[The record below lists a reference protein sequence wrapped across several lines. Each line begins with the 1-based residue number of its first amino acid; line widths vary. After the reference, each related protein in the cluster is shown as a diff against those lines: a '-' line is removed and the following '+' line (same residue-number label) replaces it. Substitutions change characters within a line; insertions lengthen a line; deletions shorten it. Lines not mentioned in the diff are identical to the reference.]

1 MAFDSAI
8 EDTAAA
14 SPGVRQFSRNS
25 AFGSLAGLLTAL
37 SSVFA
42 SVIVAHALGVAM
54 TGVVAFAMWV
64 AMVSAAIVD
73 LGVQASLARYLPE
86 LIAAGNG
93 DAARGLAAI
102 LWRWLACSCLVAL
115 TGFVGWTA
123 WRWQCGSVSDAAA
136 VKWGLVGLACAL
148 QALAGF
154 TFGYLRGMQRF
165 DRLALLTG
173 VYLACQLAG
182 VALGSIYF
190 GATGAVGGYCAG
202 SAVPAALSLRFAMSR
217 GVACPPK
224 LATRV
229 RRYALYAWAGALSGT
244 IVWSRAELFFLER
257 STGSAAIGLFTV
269 AVTLANLASQGPMLL
284 TAGLLPYFA
293 ENFGRSA
300 IGELRE
306 GYATATR
313 VLAFLALPACFGLVA
328 LLPVLLPLVYGHD
341 FADAVPAA
349 TVLVLAAGIA
359 ATASVGTT
367 LVMAMDRSDFVFASG
382 LVSALLAII
391 AGFTVIPAFGLMGAA
406 WSRATI
412 QVVAVL
418 MGGGFVV
425 WRLRFP
431 LPLADLAKL
440 ALAAAI
446 CGVAARACLML
457 MPGSR
462 TLPVA
467 IIVGMVSYA
476 AAVRALGALHPRDA
490 DRLRIL
496 CNVFPPQVSALA
508 GRLIG
513 LLVPRPA
520 TAVALIGTSA
530 RRSTGDAD

>member
-1 MAFDSAI
+1 MAFDGAI
-8 EDTAAA
+8 TTAAA

-42 SVIVAHALGVAM
+42 SVIVAHVLGVAM

-86 LIAAGNG
+86 LIAAGNA
-93 DAARGLAAI
+93 DAARGLAAT
-102 LWRWLACSCLVAL
+102 LWHWLAGSSLIAL
-115 TGFVGWTA
+115 AGFGLWAA
-123 WRWQCGSVSDAAA
+123 WRWQGENASDAAT
-136 VKWGLVGLACAL
+136 VKWGLVGVACAL
-148 QALAGF
+148 QALTGF

-173 VYLACQLAG
+173 VYLACQLVG

-190 GATGAVGGYCAG
+190 GAAGALGGYCAG
-202 SAVPAALSLRFAMSR
+202 SAMPAALSLRFAAAR
-217 GVACPPK
+217 GAACPPE
-224 LATRV
+224 LAARV
-229 RRYALYAWAGALSGT
+229 RRYALYAWASALSGT

-257 STGSAAIGLFTV
+257 STGSATTGLFTI

-293 ENFGRSA
+293 ESFGRSA
-300 IGELRE
+300 AHELRE

-328 LLPVLLPLVYGHD
+328 LLPVLLPLVYGRD
-341 FADAVPAA
+341 FAGAVPAA
-349 TVLVLAAGIA
+349 TILVLAAGIA
-359 ATASVGTT
+359 ATASVGNT

-382 LVSALLAII
+382 LISALLAII

-412 QVVAVL
+412 QVIAVL
-418 MGGGFVV
+418 IGASFVF

-431 LPLADLAKL
+431 LPLVDLAKL
-440 ALAAAI
+440 TLAAAI

-462 TLPVA
+462 SLPVA
-467 IIVGMVSYA
+467 VAVGMVSYA
-476 AAVRALGALHPRDA
+476 AAVRALGALHPKDA
-490 DRLRIL
+490 DRLRTL
-496 CNVFPPQVSALA
+496 CGVFPPQLGAAA
-508 GRLIG
+508 GRVIG
-513 LLVPRPA
+513 LLVPQPA
-520 TAVALIGTSA
+520 SGGSLVATSA
-530 RRSTGDAD
+530 RRSIGDAD

>member
-8 EDTAAA
+8 EGAVS
-14 SPGVRQFSRNS
+14 SPGARQFSRNS

-42 SVIVAHALGVAM
+42 SVIVAHVLGVAM

-86 LIAAGNG
+86 LIAAGNSN
-93 DAARGLAAI
+93 AARGLAAM
-102 LWRWLACSCLVAL
+102 LWRWLACACLVAL
-115 TGFVGWTA
+115 VGFVGWTA
-123 WRWQCGSVSDAAA
+123 WRWHCGDASDAAA

-148 QALAGF
+148 QALTGF

-165 DRLALLTG
+165 DRLAVLTG
-173 VYLACQLAG
+173 VYLACQLAS
-182 VALGSIYF
+182 VALGSISF
-190 GATGAVGGYCAG
+190 GATGAIGGYCAG
-202 SAVPAALSLRFAMSR
+202 SAVPAALSLRFAMTR
-217 GVACPPK
+217 GVACPPE
-224 LATRV
+224 LAARV

-293 ENFGRSA
+293 ENFGKGATR
-300 IGELRE
+300 ELHE

-313 VLAFLALPACFGLVA
+313 VLAFLALPACFGMVA
-328 LLPVLLPLVYGHD
+328 LLPELLPLIYGHD

-382 LVSALLAII
+382 LVSALLAVI

-418 MGGGFVV
+418 LGCGFVV

-431 LPLADLAKL
+431 LPLTDLAKL

-446 CGVAARACLML
+446 CGVAARACLLL

-462 TLPVA
+462 WLPLA
-467 IIVGMVSYA
+467 IGVGVVSYA
-476 AAVRALGALHPRDA
+476 AAVRALGALRPRDA
-490 DRLRIL
+490 DRLRTL
-496 CNVFPPQVSALA
+496 CGVFPPRVGVLA
-508 GRLIG
+508 DRVIG
-513 LLVPRPA
+513 LLVPRPISA
-520 TAVALIGTSA
+520 AALMGTSA